1 MQFPFFEIELH
12 EDEGYACLYLNRPE
26 KRNAMSWPFWR
37 DLPKAVDYLS
47 TLKKVRVVLVAGAGK
62 SFTTGLDLEE
72 FFQQFKDTLHGAT
85 GEEREKLTE
94 LIGVMQS
101 GFRRIMSSPQ
111 VYIGCVHKHCIGG
124 GLDLICACD
133 VRLASK
139 DASVSLRET
148 KVAIVADMGSL
159 NRLPFIVGDG
169 HTRLMAFTGRDFSGE
184 ECKAMGLFSEVYE
197 SQDKMMA
204 AARDLAQE
212 IASNPSI
219 ILRGV
224 KQNLNFQ
231 NGKST
236 LEGMDYVTT
245 YNAAFL
251 DTAALREMMTAFKE
265 RRRPVFD

>member
-1 MQFPFFEIELH
+1 M
-12 EDEGYACLYLNRPE
+12 
-26 KRNAMSWPFWR
+26 
-37 DLPKAVDYLS
+37 
-47 TLKKVRVVLVAGAGK
+47 VRR
-62 SFTTGLDLEE
+62 SETTGRLVKPREDLAAEGRGTRR
-72 FFQQFKDTLHGAT
+72 KADRDTRPLTADDDVALAAIEKAAAT
-85 GEEREKLTE
+85 VAIKAAASLARAGDIDHL
-94 LIGVMQS
+94 
-101 GFRRIMSSPQ
+101 
-111 VYIGCVHKHCIGG
+111 GG

-197 SQDKMMA
+197 SQDKMMT
-204 AARDLAQE
+204 AARDLARE